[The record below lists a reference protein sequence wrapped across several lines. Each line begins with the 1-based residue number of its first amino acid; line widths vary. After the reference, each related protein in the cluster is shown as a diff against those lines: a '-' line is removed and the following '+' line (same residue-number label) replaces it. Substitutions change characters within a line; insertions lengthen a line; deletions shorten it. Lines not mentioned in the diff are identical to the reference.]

1 MPWQGTAHYTAG
13 TVHTAVAVAVTRGRR
28 TVCLPAWRDICLS
41 VWRGICLSV
50 WRGICLSVWREVD
63 TARVPALEQHGLVTR
78 EARVVAPAV
87 GSRVAR
93 KVVLACSK

>member
-1 MPWQGTAHYTAG
+1 M
-13 TVHTAVAVAVTRGRR
+13 HTAVAVAATRGRR
-28 TVCLPAWRDICLS
+28 TVCLPAWRDICPS
-41 VWRGICLSV
+41 VWRDICLSA
-50 WRGICLSVWREVD
+50 WREVD
-63 TARVPALEQHGLVTR
+63 AVRVPALEQHGLVTR